1 MTIPFTITQKERL
14 AELSVSEEIIET
26 LFVDEPARNVFFR
39 KTEMAHARDN
49 KNKIKDLLNTKKG
62 TSTFY
67 IERALTDWLMEQ
79 EGFTR
84 VSTPTIIASKMLD
97 QMTITKEN
105 PLREQVFW
113 LDAKRCL
120 RPMLAPNLYVVM
132 RELHRIVG
140 EPVKIFEVGS
150 CFRKESQGALH
161 MNEFTMLNF
170 VELGSVKEGEQ
181 MDRLKFMAAAAMKTV
196 GIDDYELVQEDSTVY
211 GETLD
216 IVVGG
221 VEIASGS
228 YGPHKLDA
236 NWGIFDT
243 WVGLGIGIE
252 RIALVKGGYRNIKR
266 VGRSIAFVDGAPLNI

>member
-1 MTIPFTITQKERL
+1 MTVSLTITQKERL
-14 AELSVSEEIIET
+14 TELSASEEILGMT
-26 LFVDEPARNVFFR
+26 FDDESGRNDFFR
-39 KTEMAHARDN
+39 KTEMEHVRYN
-49 KNKIKDLLNTKKG
+49 REKIKDLLNSQKAPE
-62 TSTFY
+62 SY
-67 IERALTDWLMEQ
+67 RIERDLTDWLIGQ

-84 VSTPTIIASKMLD
+84 VTTPTIISSKMLD

-113 LDAKRCL
+113 LDAKKCL

-132 RELHRIVG
+132 RELQRIVNG
-140 EPVKIFEVGS
+140 PVKIFEAGS

-170 VELGSVKEGEQ
+170 VELGSVEEGGQ
-181 MDRLKFMAAAAMKTV
+181 MKRLESMAVAAMKIA
-196 GIDDYELVQEDSTVY
+196 GIEGYELVREDSTVY

-216 IVVGG
+216 IVVDGI
-221 VEIASGS
+221 EIASGS

-252 RIALVKGGYRNIKR
+252 RIALVKGGYRTIKR